1 MDNRISTRAVTVGD
15 RLGSMWVV
23 ASGLQRGERVAVEG
37 AQSVKDGDVVT
48 PKVFTS
54 TAKGE

>member
-1 MDNRISTRAVTVGD
+1 
-15 RLGSMWVV
+15 MWVV